1 MPFGGGEKTRF
12 SLSALYTR
20 LTGDFSKAVI
30 DAVVPNN
37 LYSATSLGTPILSQ
51 IHALTPH
58 NLVSVTSLGNPILL
72 HLRGCALES
81 TLSIAIPV
89 RL

>member
-37 LYSATSLGTPILSQ
+37 LSSATSLGTPILSQ
-51 IHALTPH
+51 VHALTPN
-58 NLVSVTSLGNPILL
+58 NLVSVTSLGNPILVDL
-72 HLRGCALES
+72 GGGALES
-81 TLSIAIPV
+81 KLSIAIAV
-89 RL
+89 GL